1 MPLRTETYDFDE
13 EEQRL
18 EDKIEELDDVLD
30 DVDDADIQQRFETER
45 TQLQTHLEGV
55 RWARDEAHDA
65 EYAPMWDEDV
75 DAVELGG
82 LTGGEFGAL
91 EDDVGEHG
99 GGSGAVRVY
108 QVAKGTVDAPYVD
121 DSMDDDQLVATVS
134 NLPVAYLKWAQN
146 RIDALT
152 GVGGNG
158 ETNYR
163 ALYEE
168 IAENSQ

>member
-18 EDKIEELDDVLD
+18 EDKLDELDDVLD
-30 DVDDADIQQRFETER
+30 DVDDADIRQRFENER
-45 TQLQTHLEGV
+45 PQLRAHLEGV
-55 RWARDEAHDA
+55 RWARDEAYDA
-65 EYAPMWDEDV
+65 EYAPMWDADV
-75 DAVELGG
+75 DAVTFGG

-108 QVAKGTVDAPYVD
+108 QVAKGTVEAPYVD
-121 DSMDDDQLVATVS
+121 DSMGDDERIGTVS
-134 NLPVAYLKWAQN
+134 QLPVAYLKWARD

-158 ETNYR
+158 EMSFR

-168 IAENSQ
+168 IVENSQ

>member
-1 MPLRTETYDFDE
+1 MPLRTETYNFDE

-18 EDKIEELDDVLD
+18 EDKLDEINDVLD
-30 DVDDADIQQRFETER
+30 DVDNSDIRQRFETEQ
-45 TQLQTHLEGV
+45 TQVETHLQGV
-55 RWARDEAHDA
+55 RWARDEAFDA
-65 EYAPMWDEDV
+65 EYAPMWDADV
-75 DAVELGG
+75 DAVTFGG

-99 GGSGAVRVY
+99 GGAGAVRVY

-121 DSMDDDQLVATVS
+121 DSMGEDERVATIS
-134 NLPVAYLKWAQN
+134 DLPVAFLKWAQD

-168 IAENSQ
+168 ISESSQ